1 MYDPSLKN
9 DIQSVNYKP
18 ESKPGAGDGTGW
30 RLCKNGDFQ
39 IGTMSMIDG
48 VIRNPHATVH
58 IDRAMVDSA
67 SIKPAQLDL
76 PIHQVHG
83 DRARAQSEIE
93 IRMTVGDGGALPDMN
108 EEQRA
113 HLHEKIRRLVT
124 DAAGVSRYAITEEVT
139 VRAEADTALA
149 SRIGAINVDAW
160 AGVGASLDL
169 QLGKEYLA
177 IPQPGGDVT
186 LGRLG
191 GKPVGIKDL
200 VETMGRVASLGM
212 SDKPG
217 CIPHEFAG
225 GLLRDPLKGSYR
237 DIEPTK
243 EFLAENVRSDLT
255 PQAACA
261 LSMCA
266 PITGNGKVPVNNLPH
281 PVDDDK

>member
-1 MYDPSLKN
+1 MWKPKILES
-9 DIQSVNYKP
+9 DIQSENYKP

-48 VIRNPHATVH
+48 VIRSPHATVH
-58 IDRAMVDSA
+58 IDRAMVDQA

-76 PIHQVHG
+76 PTHQVHG
-83 DRARAQSEIE
+83 DRARVQSEIE
-93 IRMTVGDGGALPDMN
+93 IRMTVGDGGALLDMN

-124 DAAGVSRYAITEEVT
+124 DAAGVPRYAITEEVT

-149 SRIGAINVDAW
+149 SRIGAIDLHAW

-177 IPQPGGDVT
+177 IPQPGGDVV

-191 GKPVGIKDL
+191 GKPITAADFNG
-200 VETMGRVASLGM
+200 T
-212 SDKPG
+212 PG
-217 CIPHEFAG
+217 CSPHEFAG
-225 GLLRDPLKGSYR
+225 GLCR
-237 DIEPTK
+237 
-243 EFLAENVRSDLT
+243 V
-255 PQAACA
+255 
-261 LSMCA
+261 A
-266 PITGNGKVPVNNLPH
+266 PMTANGKVPLNNLPR